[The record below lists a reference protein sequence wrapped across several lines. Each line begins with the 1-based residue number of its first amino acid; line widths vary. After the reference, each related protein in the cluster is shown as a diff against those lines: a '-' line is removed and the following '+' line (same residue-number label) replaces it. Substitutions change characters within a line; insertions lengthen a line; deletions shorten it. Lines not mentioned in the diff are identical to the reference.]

1 MTRVGAHTVEHI
13 DSGTGPA
20 LLALH
25 GGMGGYDQ
33 SWLLARALLAN
44 VASHRVLAVSRPGY
58 LRTSLAAGESAEEQA
73 DLFAR
78 LLDTLRID
86 RVLVGA
92 VSAGGAPAL
101 QFALRHRDRC
111 RGLVLVSAVTGQLE
125 VNSKVE
131 KRLRAMR
138 AIARVPGI
146 PWLIRRRVTRDPNA
160 AASRSI
166 PDPVIR
172 DRTLA
177 DTEAGSMLQELQ
189 VSVTRDLSRR
199 LPGTFNDT
207 RRLGELASIPLAE
220 VRVPVLAIHGKA
232 DDVVP
237 YSHAELLAASSPS
250 AEVLGIDGAGHV
262 VLFTHLATV
271 RKSVQEFDQTLN

>member
-1 MTRVGAHTVEHI
+1 MHLTRVGAHLVEHI
-13 DSGTGPA
+13 DAGSGPA

-33 SWLLARALLAN
+33 SWLLARAILPN

-58 LRTSLAAGESAEEQA
+58 LRTPLAAGESAEEQA

-111 RGLVLVSAVTGQLE
+111 RGLVLVSAVTGRLD
-125 VNSKVE
+125 VSSKVQQ
-131 KRLRAMR
+131 RLRVMGS
-138 AIARVPGI
+138 IARIPGAA
-146 PWLIRRRVTRDPNA
+146 WLIRRRIVRDPHA

-166 PDPVIR
+166 PDRAVR

-177 DTEAGSMLQELQ
+177 DPEAGSMLQEVQ
-189 VSVTRDLSRR
+189 VSVTRDMSRR
-199 LPGTFNDT
+199 MPGTF
-207 RRLGELASIPLAE
+207 
-220 VRVPVLAIHGKA
+220 
-232 DDVVP
+232 
-237 YSHAELLAASSPS
+237 
-250 AEVLGIDGAGHV
+250 
-262 VLFTHLATV
+262 
-271 RKSVQEFDQTLN
+271 Q